1 MSSYVKLCHVMSGYV
16 MSSYV
21 KLSSCICLGQSL
33 VRWVDLRMNYRHVM
47 SGYVRLCYVKLCQV
61 MSRYVRLCYVKLCQ
75 VVKLYMFRAI
85 SGTLG

>member
-33 VRWVDLRMNYRHVM
+33 VRWVDLRMNYH
-47 SGYVRLCYVKLCQV
+47 LKITTFDHLQKDHKLCSFSSV
-61 MSRYVRLCYVKLCQ
+61 LVYNREL
-75 VVKLYMFRAI
+75 F
-85 SGTLG
+85 GP